1 MKKKLIL
8 IYGILCLGFSFLSI
22 KIGFLSTSYS
32 LKETAQNQSSY
43 NLNIYKNRANIYDK
57 NFNKLV
63 NQDSQYIA
71 TFFPTDDNIESIVD
85 SIGINHRGKII
96 ESLNNKK
103 PISIPIENNII
114 NKNIDIFN
122 KINRYSSNQI
132 LSHIIGHL
140 DNNGNGATGIEKSFN
155 NFLNN
160 NSTSKSI
167 KYYKDAKGNII
178 SNNKSKISKQSENNA
193 GVVLTIDKKIQTI
206 IEDIGEKTIQK
217 GAIVIMDPFNGD
229 IVGSASF
236 PSFSPNNL
244 TKYINDKENTPM
256 INRSLTPFS
265 AGSTFKIVTTAIALE
280 SGIKKDRQYNCVG
293 QITVENHIIK
303 CHNINGHGK
312 INMEQALSV
321 SCNPYFIDMIFELD
335 PEKIVSIS
343 NRLSFGQGYNLTE
356 TMQTSKGYF
365 PSILDLQDKIEMA
378 NLSFGQGKLLVT
390 PIQIAQLISSIVN
403 NGNTPIPSIVK
414 GLSNDGESISIL
426 SKKQPQIIAINSK
439 TSTTIQNFL
448 INNIMDNSMQK
459 AKPKTISAGGKTS
472 TAQTGIFKNNPNGNQ
487 EKIEIVQTWF
497 GGFFPA
503 ENPKY
508 VCVILVEDG
517 DTGNNSAAPIFSE
530 IADKINLNY
539 LIY

>member
-1 MKKKLIL
+1 MKKKIIL
-8 IYGILCLGFSFLSI
+8 VYGALCLGFSFLSI
-22 KIGFLSTSYS
+22 RIGFLSTSNN
-32 LKETAQNQSSY
+32 LKQTAQNQSSY
-43 NLNIYKNRANIYDK
+43 NINIYKNRANIYDK

-71 TFFPTDDNIESIVD
+71 TFFPTNDNIESIID
-85 SIGINHRGKII
+85 SIGIKHRGKII
-96 ESLNNKK
+96 ESLNKN
-103 PISIPIENNII
+103 PLSIPIENNII
-114 NKNIDIFN
+114 NKDIDVFN
-122 KINRYSSNQI
+122 KFNRYSANQI
-132 LSHIIGHL
+132 LPHIIGHL

-178 SNNKSKISKQSENNA
+178 SNNKSEISTKLENDS

-206 IEDIGEKTIQK
+206 IEDIGKKTIQK

-236 PSFSPNNL
+236 PSFSPDNL
-244 TKYINDKENTPM
+244 IEYINDKENTPM

-280 SGIKKDRQYNCVG
+280 SGIKKDQKYNCKG
-293 QITVENHIIK
+293 QINVENHIIK
-303 CHNINGHGK
+303 CHNLNGHG
-312 INMEQALSV
+312 IIDMEQALSV
-321 SCNPYFIDMIFELD
+321 SCNPYFIDIIFKLD
-335 PEKIVSIS
+335 PEKIISIS
-343 NRLSFGQGYNLTE
+343 NRLSFGQGYDLTE
-356 TMQTSKGYF
+356 TMKTSKGYF
-365 PSILDLQDKIEMA
+365 PNMLDLEDKIEMA
-378 NLSFGQGKLLVT
+378 NLSFGQGKLLAT

-403 NGNTPIPSIVK
+403 NGKTPIPSIVK
-414 GLSNDGESISIL
+414 GVSNDGKSISIL

-439 TSTTIQNFL
+439 TSTTIKDFL
-448 INNIMDNSMQK
+448 INNIMNNSIQK

-472 TAQTGIFKNNPNGNQ
+472 TAQTGIFKKNPNNNQ
-487 EKIEIVQTWF
+487 ENIEIVQTWF

-503 ENPKY
+503 ENPQY
-508 VCVILVEDG
+508 VCVILLEDG